1 MRNKVNS
8 LLKRGIKVVGDGML
22 LNIIQS
28 ELRHEISNPRFLGV
42 ETGKLGAFKLDC
54 DSPGNRD
61 IVLRRQF
68 NSGEEVV
75 VSALLQQEPIDD
87 ADDDD
92 IAFPRGAVAK
102 VCISKPRLSSILQ
115 FDCRVSETAR
125 GSSDFDIERAY
136 YIRSLCS
143 SSSPYGGNFFRE
155 LDPRLQDALKQY
167 LTSKG
172 ISEGLTNFIL
182 CHLNKKEQEQYV
194 SWLRK
199 LESTVTHSLKP

>member
-1 MRNKVNS
+1 M
-8 LLKRGIKVVGDGML
+8 DW
-22 LNIIQS
+22 
-28 ELRHEISNPRFLGV
+28 
-42 ETGKLGAFKLDC
+42 

-68 NSGEEVV
+68 DSGEEVV
-75 VSALLQQEPIDD
+75 VSALLQQEPIDS
-87 ADDDD
+87 DD
-92 IAFPRGAVAK
+92 IAFPRGAMAK

-115 FDCRVSETAR
+115 FDCRVFETGC

-136 YIRSLCS
+136 YIRSWHS
-143 SSSPYGGNFFRE
+143 SSLPFGRDFFRT
-155 LDPRLQDALKQY
+155 LDPNLQDALKQY

-194 SWLRK
+194 NWLRK
-199 LESTVTHSLKP
+199 LESTVSNSLKP

>member
-8 LLKRGIKVVGDGML
+8 LLKRGLKVVGDGML

-28 ELRHEISNPRFLGV
+28 ELRHEISNPRFLVV
-42 ETGKLGAFKLDC
+42 ETGKLGGFELDW

-61 IVLRRQF
+61 VVLRRRF
-68 NSGEEVV
+68 DSGEEVV

-87 ADDDD
+87 DADD
-92 IAFPRGAVAK
+92 IAFPRGAMAK
-102 VCISKPRLSSILQ
+102 VCISKPSLRSVLQ
-115 FDCRVSETAR
+115 FDCRVLETGR
-125 GSSDFDIERAY
+125 GSSDFEIERAF
-136 YIRSLCS
+136 YIRSLCG
-143 SSSPYGGNFFRE
+143 SSPNGGEFFST

-172 ISEGLTNFIL
+172 ISEGLTNYIL

-194 SWLRK
+194 NWLRK
-199 LESTVTHSLKP
+199 LESTVSHSMKP